1 MTTPHEY
8 AANNYDTFVQQLID
22 LIRIPSVSTQ
32 PKHKDDVRR
41 AAEWVKEHCLSL
53 GMTHAEIL
61 ETELHPVVYAE
72 WLEAGEDKPTVLVYG
87 HYDVQPPE
95 PLDLW
100 EQDDPFEPVIRDDK
114 LYARGATD
122 DKGQMFIH
130 LKVFESFMQTHGE
143 FPVNVKFLIEGEEEI
158 GSRNLAAFIEKY
170 ADKLTCNVVALSDTG
185 LGSVENPILVY
196 GLRGMCYT
204 ELEVTGPIRD
214 LHSGAYGGIVHNPAQ
229 VIAEIIASMHDETGF
244 ITVDGF
250 YDKVLPLSAEER
262 QMLAPAAELFAA
274 SLEENPVTSQL
285 WGEPDFNPLERI
297 GARPTLEVNGL
308 YSGYTERGGQKTVLP
323 AWALAKISCRLVPD
337 QDPFEIFDLLKA
349 HIEKVAPSTITWELR
364 MLGKSKASV
373 VDVQSPQMQVA
384 VDAYEQVFGVRPSF
398 VRGGG
403 TIPVVGLLGNK
414 LNVPVV
420 MLGFGL
426 PDDNLHSPN
435 EKFSLE
441 MFRKGIETSIIF
453 YEGLSELSM

>member
-1 MTTPHEY
+1 MTMPHEY
-8 AANNYDTFVQQLID
+8 AQQHYDTFIQQLID

-41 AAEWVKEHCLSL
+41 AAEWLRDHCLQL

-61 ETELHPVVYAE
+61 DTELHPVVYAE
-72 WLEAGEDKPTVLVYG
+72 WLEAGPEKPTVLIYG

-100 EQDDPFEPVIRDDK
+100 EQDNPFEPVIRDDK

-122 DKGQMFIH
+122 DKGQLFVH
-130 LKVFESFMQTHGE
+130 LKVFEAFMQTQGA

-158 GSRNLAAFIEKY
+158 GSRNLDTFIEHY
-170 ADKLTCNVVALSDTG
+170 ADKLICDIVALSDTG
-185 LGSVENPILVY
+185 IGSVKDPILVY
-196 GLRGMCYT
+196 GLRGLCYT
-204 ELEVTGPIRD
+204 ELEVTGPVRD

-229 VIAEIIASMHDETGF
+229 VIADIIASMHDETGF

-250 YDKVLPLSAEER
+250 YDKVLPLSEEEK
-262 QMLAPAAELFAA
+262 QSLQPAVARFAKEWEA
-274 SLEENPVTSQL
+274 NPVAPQL
-285 WGEPDFNPLERI
+285 WGEPDFNPVERL
-297 GARPTLEVNGL
+297 GARPTLEINGL

-337 QDPFEIFDLLKA
+337 QDPLEIFDLLKA
-349 HIEKVAPSTITWELR
+349 HIKKVAPPTVTWELR
-364 MLGKSKASV
+364 LLGKSKASV
-373 VDVQSPQMQVA
+373 VDTQSAPMQVA
-384 VDAYEQVFGVRPSF
+384 LDAYERVFGIRPSF

-403 TIPVVGLLGNK
+403 SIPVVGLLGNK

-453 YEGLSELSM
+453 YEGLSELPV